1 MSERAGACL
10 TLALLAAAPLAAQR
24 PVPSDS
30 ALAALAAEWRALGTL
45 RARAEQVRFSR
56 AAEDTL
62 VIGSL
67 RILALPGAVPEA
79 QAAGER
85 VVTDLSRRYGRDL
98 AGLRQNYLR
107 ITKEGA
113 SGPFGITL
121 LGADGR
127 GTSIGGLV
135 GRAALYQALRSFA
148 EQGLWLGVDPALRA
162 WLPSSGP
169 TTYDSAAGVRRA
181 YYELALSTSVVSRSC
196 VRGDLGSCEE
206 ALGIVTP
213 ADWITRWYD
222 AAGRRE
228 ILRRYRWN
236 WSPVLDRILACGQDG
251 DDAACIAVLRRMST
265 TAGRTPAERH
275 AWEGDVL
282 PPLPPLGEASRMRYL
297 DLLLVSG
304 GPEAWERLTAHAERP
319 LTERFAAAAAIP
331 GDSLLLAWRAQVESG
346 RPAPSA
352 FSGLL
357 LVTAIVWASVFLF
370 LSCWGR
376 RWS

>member
-1 MSERAGACL
+1 MSERLRLCL
-10 TLALLAAAPLAAQR
+10 SLALAAAAPLAAQR

-30 ALAALAAEWRALGTL
+30 SLAALAAEWRALGAL

-56 AAEDTL
+56 PTEDTL

-67 RILALPGAVPEA
+67 RLLALPAAVPEA
-79 QAAGER
+79 RAAGER
-85 VVTDLSRRYGRDL
+85 VVADLTRRYGAEL
-98 AGLRQNYLR
+98 AGLRQNYFR

-127 GTSIGGLV
+127 GTSIGGV
-135 GRAALYQALRSFA
+135 AGRKALYLALRSFA

-162 WLPSSGP
+162 WLPGSGP

-196 VRGDLGSCEE
+196 MRGDVGSCEE

-265 TAGRTPAERH
+265 TAGRTPAERN
-275 AWEGDVL
+275 AWEEDVL
-282 PPLPPLGEASRMRYL
+282 PPLPPLGEASRLRYL

-304 GPEAWERLTAHAERP
+304 GPAAWERLTEHPDRP
-319 LTERFAAAAAIP
+319 LTERFAAAASIP
-331 GDSLLLAWRAQVESG
+331 GDSLLLAWRAQVEAG
-346 RPAPSA
+346 RPAPVGV
-352 FSGLL
+352 SGLM
-357 LVTAIVWASVFLF
+357 LVTAVLWATVFL
-370 LSCWGR
+370 LLGCWGR